1 ETGLIE
7 HVPYRGVQ
15 LTAQGRRAALR
26 MIRRHRVLEVYL
38 SQQLGYDWDGVHT
51 EAERLEHAVSDE
63 LIERMAKALGDPQY
77 DPHGAPIPTAAGEI
91 EEAELVPLADATI
104 GAVIEVRQVAD
115 EDAAR
120 LRYLADQGLTP
131 GTLLMVSERQPF
143 NGPTVGKRRPSGEGR
158 VVGQERARDLA
169 QAWRAHYSRPTSIAL
184 WVLCE
189 VAIAACD
196 LAEVIG
202 SAIALNLLFGIPL
215 PWGIAITALDVLLVL
230 LLQHKGFRLLE
241 ALVVTLIATIAGCFI
256 FEILISRPG
265 LVDIAAGF
273 VPGPSI
279 LQDPGKLY

>member
-1 ETGLIE
+1 VEDYLKAIYHLSSQGGFASTSDIAALLEVAPPSVSGMVKRLSETGLIE

-91 EEAELVPLADATI
+91 EETELVPLADAPI

-120 LRYLADQGLTP
+120 LRYLAEQGLTP
-131 GTLLMVSERQPF
+131 GTLLMVAERQPF
-143 NGPTVGKRRPSGEGR
+143 NGPTIAKLRPSGEAR
-158 VVGQERARDLA
+158 VVCQELAR
-169 QAWRAHYSRPTSIAL
+169 AL
-184 WVLCE
+184 WC
-189 VAIAACD
+189 
-196 LAEVIG
+196 
-202 SAIALNLLFGIPL
+202 
-215 PWGIAITALDVLLVL
+215 
-230 LLQHKGFRLLE
+230 R
-241 ALVVTLIATIAGCFI
+241 VVT
-256 FEILISRPG
+256 P
-265 LVDIAAGF
+265 
-273 VPGPSI
+273 
-279 LQDPGKLY
+279 